1 MIEKGVLSHSK
12 MFFHMPSEFSKKALF
27 YLIYSGTF
35 HCTNEYLVE
44 RDNWNSYLFM
54 YVKKGRMK
62 IQYDQKEYIATENSF
77 VFLNCFKPHLYQAE
91 EDTIFDWFHFSGNA
105 SNDYFEFLYSN
116 HGCVYSIYRNFVIT
130 DCMSSILDM
139 AERDILDEDEA
150 SIMIHKILYEL
161 KQLSNHAEGTHINSI
176 RSAIKYLES
185 NYQDQISLIDLANRA
200 NLSPFH
206 FSRVFKKHMNCSPYQ
221 YLISYRINNSKKLLH
236 NTNLS
241 VQEIAYASG
250 FNSVPHFIKIFKQH
264 TNVSPKKFRDLQ
276 F

>member
-1 MIEKGVLSHSK
+1 MIEKGVLPQSK
-12 MFFHMPSEFSKKALF
+12 MFFHMPSEFAKKALF
-27 YLIYSGTF
+27 HLIYSGF
-35 HCTNEYLVE
+35 FYCTKEYIVE
-44 RDNWNSYLFM
+44 RDNWNSYLFI
-54 YVKKGRMK
+54 YVRKGSMK
-62 IQYDQKEYIATENSF
+62 IQYDHKEYIAAENSF
-77 VFLNCFKPHLYQAE
+77 VFLNCNKPHLYQAE
-91 EDTIFDWFHFSGNA
+91 EDTIFDWLHFSGNA
-105 SNDYFEFLYSN
+105 SEDYFDYLFHNS
-116 HGCVYSIYRNFVIT
+116 GCVYSIYNNFVIT

-139 AERDILDEDEA
+139 AEKDNVDEDDA

-161 KQLSNHAEGTHINSI
+161 KQLSKHAEETHINSI

-185 NYQDQISLIDLANRA
+185 HYQDQITLTDLAKCA

-221 YLISYRINNSKKLLH
+221 YLISYRINNAKKLLH

-241 VQEIAYASG
+241 VQEISFACG

>member
-1 MIEKGVLSHSK
+1 MIEKGVLPHSK
-12 MFFHMPSEFSKKALF
+12 MFFHMPSEFAKKALF
-27 YLIYSGTF
+27 HLIYSGSF
-35 HCTNEYLVE
+35 YCTKEYIVK
-44 RDNWNSYLFM
+44 RDNWDSYLFM
-54 YVKKGRMK
+54 YVRKGSMK
-62 IQYDQKEYIATENSF
+62 IQYDYKEYIAAENSF
-77 VFLNCFKPHLYQAE
+77 VFLNCYKPHLYQAE

-105 SNDYFEFLYSN
+105 SEDYFEYLFNNS
-116 HGCVYSIYRNFVIT
+116 GCVYSIYNNFVIT

-139 AERDILDEDEA
+139 AEKDNLDEDDI
-150 SIMIHKILYEL
+150 SIMIHKILFEL
-161 KQLSNHAEGTHINSI
+161 KQLSNHAEETHISSI

-185 NYQDQISLIDLANRA
+185 HYQDQITLTDLADCA

-221 YLISYRINNSKKLLH
+221 YLISYRINNAKKLLH

-241 VQEIAYASG
+241 VQEISYASG

-264 TNVSPKKFRDLQ
+264 TNVSPKKFRELQ